1 MIEAM
6 KPQMRIVLPRCSD
19 EEIAELCGWSG
30 SLEVRHGVAAPN
42 FVRWLAEVVAD
53 EIRRRTS
60 GGAIEAGSVSLPPMS
75 PGEVS
80 IALMILTSRT
90 YAPQGETIAKFYD
103 QMLHH
108 IVALAA
114 VQLAEFETLCKAI
127 NEQAEN
133 ESDQ

>member
-19 EEIAELCGWSG
+19 QEIAELCGWSG
-30 SLEVRHGVAAPN
+30 SLEMRHGVAAPN
-42 FVRWLAEVVAD
+42 FTRWLAEVVAN
-53 EIRRRTS
+53 EIIRRTS
-60 GGAIEAGSVSLPPMS
+60 GGSVEAGSVSLPPMS

-80 IALMILTSRT
+80 IALIILTSRT
-90 YAPQGETIAKFYD
+90 YSPQGEQIAKFYD

-114 VQLAEFETLCKAI
+114 VQLSEFETLCIAI
-127 NEQAEN
+127 NEQAASE
-133 ESDQ
+133 E